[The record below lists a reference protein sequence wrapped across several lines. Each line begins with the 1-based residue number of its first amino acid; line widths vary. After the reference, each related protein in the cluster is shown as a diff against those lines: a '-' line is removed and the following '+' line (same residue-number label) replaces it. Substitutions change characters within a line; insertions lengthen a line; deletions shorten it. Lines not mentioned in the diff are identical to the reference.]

1 MKCPF
6 ALILLLC
13 LASAK
18 SQSLPKE
25 DSVDIYISRLGWQSF
40 AVAWTYIPQLALRGD
55 ADRLIKIID
64 ETKIKKLVNN
74 LADSQKT
81 VVIHLILTRLL
92 EPDNYAFGVTYS
104 YGKDSRVKGC
114 VFKYN
119 GLQWTTDS
127 LQKNSISQEDIDK
140 VKQYWR
146 ERLPKQPMITFGA
159 IDGQYP
165 QPGPSLLFQIDFQDF
180 FKKDTISLKVDQC
193 VVLADTPLTSDRS
206 TGFTGVYIQA
216 YALDDQHFKLI
227 YNNRVIVCPGK
238 ANAISLNLWINK
250 KEEDYIVDLSLGKY
264 IGFSKQDN
272 ASKLSLNQRLTPYE
286 YD

>member
-25 DSVDIYISRLGWQSF
+25 DSVDIYISRLDWDSF
-40 AVAWTYIPQLALRGD
+40 SIAWNYVPMIALGKD
-55 ADRLIKIID
+55 AKRLIAIRGI
-64 ETKIKKLVNN
+64 KIKKLIDNIT
-74 LADSQKT
+74 DSQKT
-81 VVIHLILTRLL
+81 VVIHQILTSLL
-92 EPDNYAFGVTYS
+92 EPSNREFGVTYI
-104 YGKDSRVKGC
+104 YRTGC
-114 VFKYN
+114 VFRYN

-140 VKQYWR
+140 VNQYWR
-146 ERLPKQPMITFGA
+146 ERLSKQPMITVSA
-159 IDGQYP
+159 IDGQYQ

-180 FKKDTISLKVDQC
+180 FKNDTISLKVDQC

-206 TGFTGVYIQA
+206 AGFTGVSIQA
-216 YALDDQHFKLI
+216 YALDDQHFKLV
-227 YNNRVIVCPGK
+227 YNNRLIVCHGN

-250 KEEDYIVDLSLGKY
+250 KEEDYMVDLSLGKY
-264 IGFSKQDN
+264 IGFDKEKS
-272 ASKLSLNQRLTPYE
+272 ASKVRLNQRLTPYE